1 MVKSFVAR
9 TAITIVSWTGIS
21 AARRRIT
28 IESASLSSLD
38 FPMHRMRSSLRS
50 RLRGLLVVLVALGL
64 AAPACATG
72 TSSGG
77 DDPVDGGSEAAPTT
91 SVPPGSDAGSP
102 RDGAS
107 DSATPGAR
115 APAVGEVI
123 FSEMMINPDGLSDEF
138 GEWVEL
144 YNTTD
149 APLELAKCRLGD
161 EGTPKDD
168 REIDVPSL
176 VIPAKSAIVLARS
189 GTASANGGISGV
201 AFEYGNGFVLAN
213 TGDSAILT
221 CGGTVIDKVVLT
233 TAFPFDK
240 GATMQVKVSA
250 RTATAN
256 DTPAGWCKAT
266 LSFGTSA
273 QFGTPGNTQNHC
285 P

>member
-1 MVKSFVAR
+1 
-9 TAITIVSWTGIS
+9 
-21 AARRRIT
+21 
-28 IESASLSSLD
+28 
-38 FPMHRMRSSLRS
+38 MRLECSSLRS
-50 RLRGLLVVLVALGL
+50 RLGSLVVLLLATGV

-72 TSSGG
+72 TSSNG
-77 DDPVDGGSEAAPTT
+77 DDPAVDGGSDAAPTT
-91 SVPPGSDAGSP
+91 SAPPSNDGGRA
-102 RDGAS
+102 DGAS
-107 DSATPGAR
+107 DSATSGAR

-149 APLELAKCRLGD
+149 LPLELAKCRLGD

-201 AFEYGNGFVLAN
+201 AFEYGNTFILAN
-213 TGDSAILT
+213 TGDSTVLT
-221 CGGTVIDKVVLT
+221 CGGTVIDKVVFT

-240 GATMQVKVSA
+240 GASMQVKVSA

-256 DTPAGWCKAT
+256 DAPAGWCKAT
-266 LSFGTSA
+266 LSFGTGA